1 MDNVDNKRLSFPQ
14 RNWLLL
20 CIIVAILSPIVVHLL
35 QSGAQEK
42 NYNSATHPVMTD
54 TSYKMSAAPGNAA
67 APGSAGSGAGAA
79 TPASGDSA
87 QKWGGH

>member
-35 QSGAQEK
+35 QSGADSK
-42 NYNSATHPVMTD
+42 NYNAATHPVMTD
-54 TSYKMSAAPGNAA
+54 TSYKMSASPGNAA
-67 APGSAGSGAGAA
+67 STTGSDTSGKGGAA
-79 TPASGDSA
+79 GNG
-87 QKWGGH
+87 K